1 MKKTLYLCLGISEP
15 SLVNAARYGDTDV
28 VKFLLENG
36 DDVNVE
42 DNAGQLHDILTHQ
55 CRAPL
60 LWADR
65 AENFREAL

>member
-42 DNAGQLHDILTHQ
+42 DNAG
-55 CRAPL
+55 
-60 LWADR
+60 
-65 AENFREAL
+65 